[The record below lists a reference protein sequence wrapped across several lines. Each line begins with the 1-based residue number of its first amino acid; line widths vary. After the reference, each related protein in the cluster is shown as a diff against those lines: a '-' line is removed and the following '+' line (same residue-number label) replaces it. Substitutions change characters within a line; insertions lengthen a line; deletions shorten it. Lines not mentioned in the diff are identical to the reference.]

1 MPATDVSCGHGDTL
15 GGPALWGWALWG
27 WALRGWALRGW
38 ARQPLVA
45 RQAMM
50 EPPATV
56 AFLEENLCLC

>member
-27 WALRGWALRGW
+27 WA
-38 ARQPLVA
+38 RQPLVV